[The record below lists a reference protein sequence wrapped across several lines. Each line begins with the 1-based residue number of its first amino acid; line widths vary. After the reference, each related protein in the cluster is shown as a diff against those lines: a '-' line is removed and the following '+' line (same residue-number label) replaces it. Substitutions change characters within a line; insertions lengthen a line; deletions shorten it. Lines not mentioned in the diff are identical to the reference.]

1 LIKYLL
7 LTLLSLNLFALE
19 ISLSSAKENSV
30 KYSTLHIKEDNRFTC
45 KELKDDFEVVTKI
58 ICAFSKQPATKFRD
72 LQNDFFKITSTNKEN
87 TFFIVIKPIKKI
99 KLFPMIFNFTKDDTI
114 FNTHIKYAKHWMII
128 GYKDKLPY
136 IKQEKDPEIGINF
149 PFQLKKKN
157 LPYVGG
163 LDLKG
168 NPVYI
173 KEVQDVSDYLKIK
186 KLYAEKKY
194 EKCLF
199 LINEITAKYPNS
211 LFNSEF
217 LFYKIRVYA
226 KMKNYDDIIDLAKI
240 YIREYSSDEN
250 IPEVLSLIA
259 NSYSKI
265 GLNVDADYFFDR
277 IFDEHQ
283 DSIYA
288 QWAYI
293 YKGEML
299 EDSGNTEKALSFYK
313 KALLETRNIDI
324 ASTAAYRLAQSKL
337 ASGYKKE
344 AAKYAMKI
352 VKAKPTFFMNEYDA
366 SKEMMYGFADEDDY
380 NTAAAIANALL
391 IKVTKKQDDHEK
403 LLYDK
408 AIWLSKTDKKQEALD
423 SINAYL
429 KTYQYGLYD
438 DKLQVAKDSL
448 FFDTTDDNLS
458 SKIAHYDELIKTY
471 KNDSIG
477 NRAIYEKA
485 KLLDKNGLYS
495 DVLKFKKSILSLD
508 SDKYSDTKNII
519 KISAIGTMKKALKK
533 KECEKVIK
541 ISAEYNITLSN
552 KWDDG
557 IYECAMMGGDFKLSK
572 KIATRNLKSD
582 DLEFRKKWLYR
593 YIKVD
598 FETGNYSE
606 IIDASKELISLM
618 EDDKN
623 SPYKDI
629 YRYIFDTYQ
638 RLENK
643 NMMLKSILEIE
654 KVFGISYKDIDRF
667 VAMIAVAQDKRDN
680 TMLIK
685 FASQV
690 MKMQEKSSSYVQSPY
705 VEFTLYQAYIDTEQ
719 FENALKVIKSL
730 DKRDL
735 TKQQRA
741 RQKYLLGNIYT
752 KLWRED
758 QASTAYQESIDAD
771 KTSSWAKLA
780 EEAKKLI

>member
-1 LIKYLL
+1 MFKYLL
-7 LTLLSLNLFALE
+7 LALFSLNIFALE
-19 ISLSSAKENSV
+19 ISLSSAKEDSS
-30 KYSTLHIKEDNRFTC
+30 KYSTLHIKDTNKFSCNEIKN
-45 KELKDDFEVVTKI
+45 DFEVTTKI
-58 ICAFSKQPATKFRD
+58 ICAFTKQPATKFSN
-72 LQNDFFKITSTNKEN
+72 LQNDFFKIKSLTRKN
-87 TFFIVIKPIKKI
+87 TFFIVIKPIQKI
-99 KLFPMIFNFTKDDTI
+99 KLFPIIFNFTKDDTV
-114 FNTHIKYAKHWMII
+114 FNAHVKSSAHWMIV
-128 GYKDKLPY
+128 GYKEKLPY

-149 PFQLKKKN
+149 PFMLKKKS

-186 KLYAEKKY
+186 KLYVAKEY
-194 EKCLF
+194 EKCLA
-199 LINEITAKYPNS
+199 LINEITLKYPNS

-226 KMKNYDDIIDLAKI
+226 KMKNYDEIIELAKI

-283 DSIYA
+283 DSIYTK
-288 QWAYI
+288 WSYI

-299 EDSGNTEKALSFYK
+299 VDSGNTEKALSFYN
-313 KALLETRNIDI
+313 KALLESNNIDV
-324 ASTAAYRLAQSKL
+324 ASTAAYRLAEFKL
-337 ASGYKKE
+337 LSGYKKE
-344 AAKYAMKI
+344 AAKFAMMI
-352 VKAKPTFFMNEYDA
+352 VKAKPTFFMNEYKK
-366 SKEMMYGFADEDDY
+366 SKEMMYGFAEEEDFK
-380 NTAAAIANALL
+380 TAAAIANALL
-391 IKVTKKQDDHEK
+391 IKIDKKHDDHEK

-423 SINAYL
+423 TINSYL
-429 KTYQYGLYD
+429 AMYQYGYYEEE
-438 DKLQVAKDSL
+438 LQVAKDAL
-448 FFDTTDDNLS
+448 FFDTTDSNLS
-458 SKIAHYDELIKTY
+458 TKLAEYDELIKTY
-471 KNDSIG
+471 ENDSIG
-477 NRAIYEKA
+477 ERAIYEKA
-485 KLLDKNGLYS
+485 KLLSENKKYS
-495 DVLKFKKSILSLD
+495 DVLDFKDSILALD
-508 SDKYSDTKNII
+508 NEKYSDTKNII
-519 KISAIGTMKKALKK
+519 TTSAIGTMKEALKK
-533 KECEKVIK
+533 KECENVIK

-557 IYECAMMGGDFKLSK
+557 IYECAMMGGDFALSK

-606 IIDASKELISLM
+606 ILEASKELVSLI
-618 EDDKN
+618 EDDKD
-623 SPYKDI
+623 SQYKNI

-643 NMMLKSILEIE
+643 NMMLKSILDIE
-654 KVFGISYKDIDRF
+654 DKFGLSYKDIDRF
-667 VAMIAVAQDKRDN
+667 VNMIAVAQDKRDN
-680 TMLIK
+680 NMLIK

-690 MKMQEKSSSYVQSPY
+690 IKMQQKSSSYAQSPY
-705 VEFTLYQAYIDTEQ
+705 VEFTLYQAYVNNEQ
-719 FENALKVIKSL
+719 FEDALKIVKALDNIK
-730 DKRDL
+730 L
-735 TKQQRA
+735 TPKERA

-758 QASTAYQESIDAD
+758 EARVAYQESIDAD
-771 KTSSWAKLA
+771 ATSSWAKLA
-780 EEAKKLI
+780 KGAKEI

>member
-1 LIKYLL
+1 LFKYLL
-7 LTLLSLNLFALE
+7 LALFSLNIFALE
-19 ISLSSAKENSV
+19 ISLSSAKEDSS
-30 KYSTLHIKEDNRFTC
+30 KYSTLHIKDTNKFSCNEIKN
-45 KELKDDFEVVTKI
+45 DFEVTTKI
-58 ICAFSKQPATKFRD
+58 ICAFTKQPATKFSN
-72 LQNDFFKITSTNKEN
+72 LQNDFFKIKSLTRKN
-87 TFFIVIKPIKKI
+87 TFFIVIKPIQKI
-99 KLFPMIFNFTKDDTI
+99 KLFPIIFNFTKDDTV
-114 FNTHIKYAKHWMII
+114 FNAHVKSSAHWMIV
-128 GYKDKLPY
+128 GYKEKLPY

-149 PFQLKKKN
+149 PFMLKKKN

-186 KLYAEKKY
+186 KLYVAKEY
-194 EKCLF
+194 EKCLA
-199 LINEITAKYPNS
+199 LINEITLKYPNS

-226 KMKNYDDIIDLAKI
+226 KMKNYDEIIELAKI

-283 DSIYA
+283 DSIYTK
-288 QWAYI
+288 WSYI

-299 EDSGNTEKALSFYK
+299 VDSGNTEKALSFYN
-313 KALLETRNIDI
+313 KALLESNNIDV
-324 ASTAAYRLAQSKL
+324 ASTAAYRLAEFKL
-337 ASGYKKE
+337 LSGYKKE
-344 AAKYAMKI
+344 AAKFAMMI
-352 VKAKPTFFMNEYDA
+352 VKAKPTFFMNEYKK
-366 SKEMMYGFADEDDY
+366 SKEMMYGFAEEEDFK
-380 NTAAAIANALL
+380 TAAAIANALL
-391 IKVTKKQDDHEK
+391 IKIDKKHDDHEK

-423 SINAYL
+423 TINSYL
-429 KTYQYGLYD
+429 AMYQYGYYEEE
-438 DKLQVAKDSL
+438 LQVAKDAL
-448 FFDTTDDNLS
+448 FFDTTDSNLS
-458 SKIAHYDELIKTY
+458 TKLAEYDELIKTY
-471 KNDSIG
+471 ENDSIG
-477 NRAIYEKA
+477 ERAIYEKA
-485 KLLDKNGLYS
+485 KLLSENKKYS
-495 DVLKFKKSILSLD
+495 DVLDFKDSILALD
-508 SDKYSDTKNII
+508 NEKYSDTKNII
-519 KISAIGTMKKALKK
+519 TTSAIGTMKEALKK
-533 KECEKVIK
+533 KECENVIK

-557 IYECAMMGGDFKLSK
+557 IYECAMMGGDFALSK

-606 IIDASKELISLM
+606 ILEASKELVSLI
-618 EDDKN
+618 EDDKD
-623 SPYKDI
+623 SQYKNI

-643 NMMLKSILEIE
+643 NMMLKSILDIE
-654 KVFGISYKDIDRF
+654 DKFGLSYKDIDRF
-667 VAMIAVAQDKRDN
+667 VNMIAVAQDKRDN
-680 TMLIK
+680 NMLIK

-690 MKMQEKSSSYVQSPY
+690 IKMQQKSSSYAQSPY
-705 VEFTLYQAYIDTEQ
+705 VEFTLYQAYVNNEQ
-719 FENALKVIKSL
+719 FEDALKIVKALDNIK
-730 DKRDL
+730 L
-735 TKQQRA
+735 TPKERA

-758 QASTAYQESIDAD
+758 EARVAYQESIDAD
-771 KTSSWAKLA
+771 ATSSWAKLA
-780 EEAKKLI
+780 KGAKEI

>member
-1 LIKYLL
+1 MFKYLL
-7 LTLLSLNLFALE
+7 LALFSLNTFALE
-19 ISLSSAKENSV
+19 ISLSSAKEDSS
-30 KYSTLHIKEDNRFTC
+30 KYSTLHIKDTNKFSCNEI
-45 KELKDDFEVVTKI
+45 KDDFEVTTKI
-58 ICAFSKQPATKFRD
+58 ICAFTKQPATKFSN
-72 LQNDFFKITSTNKEN
+72 LQNDFFKIKSLTRKN
-87 TFFIVIKPIKKI
+87 TFFIVIKPIQKI
-99 KLFPMIFNFTKDDTI
+99 KLFPIIFNFTKDDTV
-114 FNTHIKYAKHWMII
+114 FNAHVKSSAHWMIV
-128 GYKDKLPY
+128 GYKEKLPY

-149 PFQLKKKN
+149 PFMLKKKN

-186 KLYAEKKY
+186 KLYVAKEY
-194 EKCLF
+194 EKCLA
-199 LINEITAKYPNS
+199 LINEITLKYPNS

-226 KMKNYDDIIDLAKI
+226 KMKNYDEIIELAKI

-283 DSIYA
+283 DSIYTK
-288 QWAYI
+288 WSYI

-299 EDSGNTEKALSFYK
+299 VDSGNTEKALSFYN
-313 KALLETRNIDI
+313 KALLESNNIDV
-324 ASTAAYRLAQSKL
+324 ASTAAYRLAEFKL
-337 ASGYKKE
+337 LSGYKKE
-344 AAKYAMKI
+344 AAKFAMMI
-352 VKAKPTFFMNEYDA
+352 VKAKPTFFMNEYKK
-366 SKEMMYGFADEDDY
+366 SKEMMYGFAEEEDFK
-380 NTAAAIANALL
+380 TAAAIANALL
-391 IKVTKKQDDHEK
+391 IKIDKKHDDHEK

-423 SINAYL
+423 TINSYL
-429 KTYQYGLYD
+429 AMYQYGYYEEE
-438 DKLQVAKDSL
+438 LQVAKDAL
-448 FFDTTDDNLS
+448 FFDTTDSNLS
-458 SKIAHYDELIKTY
+458 TKLAEYDELIKTY
-471 KNDSIG
+471 ENDSIG
-477 NRAIYEKA
+477 ERAIYEKA
-485 KLLDKNGLYS
+485 KLLSENKKYS
-495 DVLKFKKSILSLD
+495 DVLDFKDSILALD
-508 SDKYSDTKNII
+508 NEKYSDTKNII
-519 KISAIGTMKKALKK
+519 TTSAIGTMKEALKK
-533 KECEKVIK
+533 KECENVIK

-557 IYECAMMGGDFKLSK
+557 IYECAMMGGDFALSK

-606 IIDASKELISLM
+606 ILEASKELVSLI
-618 EDDKN
+618 EDDKD
-623 SPYKDI
+623 SQYKNI

-643 NMMLKSILEIE
+643 NMMLKSILDIE
-654 KVFGISYKDIDRF
+654 DKFGLSYKDIDRF
-667 VAMIAVAQDKRDN
+667 VNMIAVAQDKRDN
-680 TMLIK
+680 NMLIK

-690 MKMQEKSSSYVQSPY
+690 IKMQQKSSSYAQSPY
-705 VEFTLYQAYIDTEQ
+705 VEFTLYQAYVNNEQ
-719 FENALKVIKSL
+719 FEDALKIVKALDNIK
-730 DKRDL
+730 L
-735 TKQQRA
+735 TPKERA

-758 QASTAYQESIDAD
+758 EARVAYQESIDAD
-771 KTSSWAKLA
+771 ATSSWAKLA
-780 EEAKKLI
+780 KGAKEI